1 MNGPKP
7 SLAAIWSLAIP
18 YFRSEDRLAGRLL
31 LLVIVA
37 IELAVV
43 GVTVL
48 INQWNNA
55 FYNAL
60 QDRDW
65 NSFVNQLAYFCALA
79 ATYIVLKVYQLYLNQ
94 WLQVRWRRWLTQF
107 YLRNWLDGANHY
119 RMQLQGD
126 AADNPDQRIA
136 EDIQLFVVRTLRI
149 GLGFLNSVVT
159 ILSFVVILWG
169 LSNAAPLHLFGSTI
183 DIPGYLVWAALI
195 YSVAGTLFTHLIGRP
210 LIRLIFTQQRY
221 EADFRFN
228 LVRTRENSEQIALLR
243 GEKAETGR
251 LTDRFQ
257 KVVDNWFNIMRRQ
270 KKLTFFTAGFEQ
282 VSIVFPYI
290 VVSPA
295 YFAGQVQLGALMQ
308 TASAFNNVQNAMSFF
323 VSTYSELAEW
333 GAVIQRLTG
342 FNTAIEQA
350 RTTAA
355 PESGIKRVP
364 GESKAGIQ
372 LHDVSLRLPNGAPL
386 VADVQTAFGSRRD
399 TLLTGP
405 SGSGKSTLFRAIA
418 GVWPFGRG
426 TIAIPSDAHVMVLPQ
441 RPYFPVATL
450 AAAITYPAEPG
461 TFSNEMLARTLKSV
475 GLPALATRL
484 NEEAHWNRVLSIGE
498 QQRLAIARA
507 LLQKPDFL
515 FLDEATASLDEDSEA
530 ALYEMLRTQL
540 AGTTV
545 VSIGHRSTLGV
556 FHDRRI
562 ALKRDGELHR
572 LIEAKAEPAAG

>member
-1 MNGPKP
+1 VNGPKP
-7 SLAAIWSLAIP
+7 SLAGIWRLAAP
-18 YFRSEDRLAGRLL
+18 YFWSEDRFAGRIL
-31 LLVIVA
+31 LLVVIT

-43 GVTVL
+43 GLTVL
-48 INQWNNA
+48 VNQWNNA

-65 NSFVNQLAYFCALA
+65 NAFVNQLAYFCALA

-94 WLQVRWRRWLTQF
+94 WLQVRWRRWMTQF

-149 GLGFLNSVVT
+149 GLGFLNSIVT

-257 KVVDNWFNIMRRQ
+257 RVVENWFNIMRRQ

-282 VSIVFPYI
+282 VSTVFPYI

-308 TASAFNNVQNAMSFF
+308 TASAFNSVQGAMSFF

-333 GAVIQRLTG
+333 GAVIQRLNG
-342 FNTAIEQA
+342 FNAAIEQA

-355 PESGIKRVP
+355 PEVGIKRVP

-372 LHDVSLRLPNGAPL
+372 LHDVSLRLPNGTPL
-386 VADVQTAFGSRRD
+386 VADVQTAFGSGRD

-405 SGSGKSTLFRAIA
+405 TGSGKSTLFRAIA

-426 TIAIPSDAHVMVLPQ
+426 TIAIPPQARVMVLPQ
-441 RPYFPVATL
+441 RPYFPVAPL
-450 AAAITYPAEPG
+450 AAAIAYPAEPG
-461 TFSNEMLARTLKSV
+461 AFSNETLARTLADV
-475 GLPALATRL
+475 GLPALAQRL
-484 NEEAHWNRVLSIGE
+484 NEEAHWNRILSLGE

-515 FLDEATASLDEDSEA
+515 FLDEATASLDEESEA
-530 ALYEMLRTQL
+530 ALYELLRKQL
-540 AGTTV
+540 GDTTV
-545 VSIGHRSTLGV
+545 ISIGHRSTLAA
-556 FHDRRI
+556 FHDRKI
-562 ALKRDGELHR
+562 VLTRDGDQHR
-572 LIEAKAEPAAG
+572 LFEAKAAPAAG